1 MNRLYLDQLYVKVGR
16 SIVRAAHRLE
26 KRLS

>member
-1 MNRLYLDQLYVKVGR
+1 MNRLYLDQLYLKIGR
-16 SIVRAAHRLE
+16 IVTLVAHRLE